1 MSKELVENK
10 IKELET
16 KKQEFVK
23 SMNKAQQDAAILQRN
38 VDACDG
44 AIFSLNEVLKDI
56 NLPIS
61 SSEEIKA

>member
-16 KKQEFVK
+16 KKEDFIT
-23 SMNKAQQDAAILQRN
+23 SMKKAQQDVAILQRN

-61 SSEEIKA
+61 STEEVKA